1 MKRKILSGLVGVAML
16 GAAASANAFLF
27 SSTSDLNGTALA
39 VGSLNQGASGF
50 TMGLTLKAGDAIN
63 IDVFPEAYSLY
74 ATGSLGLEYNPGH
87 AGLDFVRN
95 YSNLEAFHGVANTL
109 SITGPTPDVLTFGD
123 AVAKGGT
130 ISIGYNGIFDDFPL
144 LGVSGPGAG
153 VLNILWS
160 YNGANQL
167 TMNITESGLMGWAGF
182 EQALSELS
190 RSLTGSYQN
199 NFGALAW
206 MGATPMAV
214 GGAPLAPTDT
224 TTFKVTAVPEPASL
238 ALLGIGI
245 AGLGFMRRRKA

>member
-1 MKRKILSGLVGVAML
+1 MKRKILNSLVGVAML

-27 SSTSDLNGTALA
+27 ASTSDLNGTTLA
-39 VGSLNQGASGF
+39 VGSLNQGAAGF

-63 IDVFPEAYSLY
+63 IDVFSEAYSLF
-74 ATGSLGLEYNPGH
+74 ATGSLGLEYNFGH

-95 YSNLEAFHGVANTL
+95 YSNLEAFHGVANTT
-109 SITGPTPDVLTFGD
+109 SITGMTPDVLTFGD
-123 AVAKGGT
+123 SAPKAGT
-130 ISIGYNGIFDDFPL
+130 ISMSYDGNFDDFPL

-153 VLNILWS
+153 VLSIAWN

-167 TMNITESGLMGWAGF
+167 AMSITESGLVGWTGF

-190 RSLTGSYQN
+190 KSLTGSYQN
-199 NFGALAW
+199 NFAAFAY
-206 MGATPMAV
+206 MSATPMAV
-214 GGAPLAPTDT
+214 GGAAPVDQ
-224 TTFKVTAVPEPASL
+224 TTFKITAVPEPASL